1 MRQVLTTEII
11 PGVSDYPLGKA
22 GRGASTRCC
31 STSPSRF
38 YEDIV
43 LPEARTMRNEW
54 IGPQLQKIM
63 QSGKVRESGLLSSKR
78 GGFFLA
84 DIDAP
89 EELYELFGP
98 EFYDTCRVDAQ
109 PVTSIEKAGEMFER
123 WASEGR

>member
-1 MRQVLTTEII
+1 MLFHVTFE
-11 PGVSDYPLGKA
+11 V
-22 GRGASTRCC
+22 
-31 STSPSRF
+31 

-54 IGPQLQKIM
+54 LGPQLQKVM
-63 QSGKVRESGLLSSKR
+63 ESGKVQESGLLSSKR
-78 GGFFLA
+78 GGFFLV
-84 DIDAP
+84 DIDTP

-109 PVTSIEKAGEMFER
+109 PVTSVEKAGEMFQR

>member
-1 MRQVLTTEII
+1 MLFHVTFE
-11 PGVSDYPLGKA
+11 V
-22 GRGASTRCC
+22 
-31 STSPSRF
+31 

-54 IGPQLQKIM
+54 LGPQLQKVM
-63 QSGKVRESGLLSSKR
+63 ESGKVKESGLLSSKR
-78 GGFFLA
+78 GGFFLV
-84 DIDAP
+84 DIDTP

-109 PVTSIEKAGEMFER
+109 PVTSVEKAGEMFQM

>member
-1 MRQVLTTEII
+1 MLFHVTFE
-11 PGVSDYPLGKA
+11 V
-22 GRGASTRCC
+22 
-31 STSPSRF
+31 

-54 IGPQLQKIM
+54 IGPQLQTVM
-63 QSGKVRESGLLSSKR
+63 ELGKVQESGLLSSKR
-78 GGFFLA
+78 GGFFLV
-84 DIDAP
+84 DIDTP

-109 PVTSIEKAGEMFER
+109 PVTSIEKAGEMFQR